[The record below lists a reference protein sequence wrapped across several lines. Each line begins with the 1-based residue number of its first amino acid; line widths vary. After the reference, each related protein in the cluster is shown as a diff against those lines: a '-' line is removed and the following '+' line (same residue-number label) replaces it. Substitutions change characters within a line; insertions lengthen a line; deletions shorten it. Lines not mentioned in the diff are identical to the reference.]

1 MSAYEA
7 LALVYDQLTEDV
19 AYQRWADY
27 IQRHFRRSG
36 KEIRTVL
43 DLACGT
49 GSLSCTLAERGYEV
63 IGADASEEMLSVA
76 MEKSRKV
83 KKEKPIFLHQAMEDL
98 DLYGTVDACVCCLD
112 SINYVKKEALA
123 EGIRRVHLF
132 LEPGGLFLFDIR
144 PPWALEAMDGQ
155 IFFDEREDLFCLWRG
170 EYVTKGRYCRF
181 EMDLFQEEETGL
193 WRRSQEE
200 HIEYAHAPE
209 ELCRCLK
216 AAGFLE
222 IRQYGN
228 LKLRAPKAG
237 EDRIFFTARKGTEQV

>member
-1 MSAYEA
+1 MSAYGA

-27 IQRHFRRSG
+27 IQRHFQRSG
-36 KEIRTVL
+36 KEIHTVL

-49 GSLSCTLAERGYEV
+49 GSLSCVLAERGYEV
-63 IGADASEEMLSVA
+63 IGADASEEMLSMA
-76 MEKSRKV
+76 MEKSQKV
-83 KKEKPIFLHQAMEDL
+83 KKIKPIFLHQAMEEL

-112 SINYVKKEALA
+112 SVNYVPKEALMK
-123 EGIRRVHLF
+123 GIQRVHLF

-170 EYVTKGRYCRF
+170 DYVAKGGFCRF
-181 EMDLFQEEETGL
+181 EMDLFQQEETGL

-200 HIEYAHAPE
+200 HVEYAHPLE
-209 ELCRCLK
+209 QLCRHLK
-216 AAGFLE
+216 EAGFLE
-222 IRQYGN
+222 IRQFGN
-228 LKLRAPKAG
+228 LKLRAPKPG
-237 EDRIFFTARKGTEQV
+237 EDRIFFTARKGTDML